1 MKATTFDARG
11 RLDPEQ
17 ACRMAVTAVTADLE
31 FWARTAAVD
40 GRVGLNDL
48 TRTLEMIRQSSIP
61 ETSESVADPAA

>member
-1 MKATTFDARG
+1 
-11 RLDPEQ
+11 
-17 ACRMAVTAVTADLE
+17 MAVTAVTDLE

-61 ETSESVADPAA
+61 ATSESEAVLDPAA